1 MDAKEKVTNFDALY
15 RAMNKCANGV
25 RWKAGTARYLE
36 NGLTNTQ
43 KLLDELSNGT
53 YKLGKQMIFNIYE
66 PKKREVVALH
76 LRDRQVQRALLDNY
90 LYDEITRHFIY
101 DNVSCQKGKGTKAA
115 VNRLK
120 VMMIKAH
127 RIYGN
132 NYYIHLFD
140 IRHFFA
146 STPHRVAKETI
157 RKKVRDK
164 WACQMVDM
172 LIDSFP
178 GEKGIGLGSDI
189 AQFIELAVLDD
200 LDHFIK
206 EKLHE
211 RFYLRYMDD
220 FLIISDSK
228 EWLRYDR
235 MAIVKKLK
243 EIGLELHPKKSYI
256 VPIRRGF
263 KWQGFRWSQTQ
274 TGKIIMT
281 IDKAKIYHERRKL
294 KRMVRLCKAGRL
306 QRDVVED
313 SLRCWAARAKIG
325 NDYAIICK
333 MYRYYNSLWK
343 DGNTNV

>member
-1 MDAKEKVTNFDALY
+1 MDAKEKVINFNALY
-15 RAMNKCANGV
+15 EAMNKCANGV

-43 KLLDELSNGT
+43 KLMNELSNGT
-53 YKLGKQMIFNIYE
+53 YKLGKQMVFNIYE

-76 LRDRQVQRALLDNY
+76 LRDRQVQRALLNNY

-120 VMMIKAH
+120 VMMIKAY
-127 RIYGN
+127 RLYGD

-146 STPHRVAKETI
+146 STSHKVAKATI
-157 RKKVRDK
+157 RKKVRDE

-172 LIDSFP
+172 LIDSFH
-178 GEKGIGLGSDI
+178 GETGIGLGSDI
-189 AQFIELAVLDD
+189 AQFIELSVLDD

-220 FLIISDSK
+220 FLIISNSK
-228 EWLRYDR
+228 ERLKRDR
-235 MAIVKKLK
+235 IAIEDELSKICLT
-243 EIGLELHPKKSYI
+243 LHPTKSFV
-256 VPIRRGF
+256 VPARRGF
-263 KWQGFRWSQTQ
+263 KWQGFRVCQTE

-281 IDKAKIYHERRKL
+281 IDKAKIYHMRRKL
-294 KRMVRLCKAGRL
+294 KKMVRLCKTGVIPKSTV
-306 QRDVVED
+306 DN
-313 SLRCWAARAKIG
+313 SLRCWTAHAKVG
-325 NDYAIICK
+325 NNHKTIKK
-333 MYRYYNSLWK
+333 MQSFYRNLWK
-343 DGNTNV
+343 DDGNV

>member
-1 MDAKEKVTNFDALY
+1 MDAKEKVINFDALY

-43 KLLDELSNGT
+43 KLMNELSNGT
-53 YKLGKQMIFNIYE
+53 YKLGKQMVFNIYE

-76 LRDRQVQRALLDNY
+76 LRDRQVQRTLLDNH

-101 DNVSCQKGKGTKAA
+101 DNVACQKGKGTKAA

-146 STPHRVAKETI
+146 STSHKVAKETI
-157 RKKVRDK
+157 RKKVRDE

-172 LIDSFP
+172 LIDSFH
-178 GEKGIGLGSDI
+178 GEAGIGLGSDI
-189 AQFIELAVLDD
+189 AQFIELSVLDD

-220 FLIISDSK
+220 FLIISGSK
-228 EWLRYDR
+228 E
-235 MAIVKKLK
+235 KLK
-243 EIGLELHPKKSYI
+243 KDREAIENELSKICLTLHPSKSFI
-256 VPIRRGF
+256 VPAHRGF
-263 KWQGFRWSQTQ
+263 KWQGFRVSQTG

-281 IDKAKIYHERRKL
+281 IDKTKIYHMRRKL
-294 KRMVRLCKAGRL
+294 KKMVRLCKTGVISKSTV
-306 QRDVVED
+306 DN
-313 SLRCWAARAKIG
+313 SLRCWTAHAKVG
-325 NDYAIICK
+325 NNHKTIKK
-333 MYRYYNSLWK
+333 MQSFYRNLWK
-343 DGNTNV
+343 DDGNV

>member
-1 MDAKEKVTNFDALY
+1 
-15 RAMNKCANGV
+15 MNRCANGV

-43 KLLDELSNGT
+43 KLMDELHSGT
-53 YKLGKQMIFNIYE
+53 YKLGKQMKFNIYE

-101 DNVSCQKGKGTKAA
+101 DNVSCQKRKGTKAA

-120 VMMIKAH
+120 VMMIKAY
-127 RIYGN
+127 RLYGD

-146 STPHRVAKETI
+146 STSHKVAKATI
-157 RKKVRDK
+157 RKKVRDE

-172 LIDSFP
+172 LIDSFR
-178 GEKGIGLGSDI
+178 GETGIGLGSDI
-189 AQFIELAVLDD
+189 AQFIELSVLDD

-220 FLIISDSK
+220 FLIISNSK
-228 EWLRYDR
+228 ERLKKDR
-235 MAIVKKLK
+235 IAIEDELSKICLT
-243 EIGLELHPKKSYI
+243 LHPTKSFV
-256 VPIRRGF
+256 VPARRGF
-263 KWQGFRWSQTQ
+263 KWQGFRVCQTE

-281 IDKAKIYHERRKL
+281 IDKAKIYHMRRKL
-294 KRMVRLCKAGRL
+294 KRMARLCKTSGIPKSTVDNSFKYWTAH
-306 QRDVVED
+306 
-313 SLRCWAARAKIG
+313 AKIG
-325 NDYAIICK
+325 NNYQVIKK
-333 MYRYYNSLWK
+333 MQSFYRHLWK
-343 DGNTNV
+343 GDENV

>member
-1 MDAKEKVTNFDALY
+1 MDAKEKVINFNALY
-15 RAMNKCANGV
+15 EAMNKCANGV

-43 KLLDELSNGT
+43 KLMDELHSGT
-53 YKLGKQMIFNIYE
+53 YKLGKQMKFNIYE

-101 DNVSCQKGKGTKAA
+101 DNVSCQKKKGTKAA

-146 STPHRVAKETI
+146 STSHKVAKETI
-157 RKKVRDK
+157 RKKVRDE

-172 LIDSFP
+172 LIDSFR
-178 GEKGIGLGSDI
+178 GETGIGLGSDI
-189 AQFIELAVLDD
+189 AQFIELSVLDD

-220 FLIISDSK
+220 FLIISGSK
-228 EWLRYDR
+228 E
-235 MAIVKKLK
+235 KLK
-243 EIGLELHPKKSYI
+243 KDREAIENELSEICLTLHPTKSFI
-256 VPIRRGF
+256 VPARRGF
-263 KWQGFRWSQTQ
+263 KWQGFRVCQTE

-281 IDKAKIYHERRKL
+281 IDKAKIYHMRRKL
-294 KRMVRLCKAGRL
+294 KKMVRLCKTGVIPKSTV
-306 QRDVVED
+306 DN
-313 SLRCWAARAKIG
+313 SLRCWTAHAKVG
-325 NDYAIICK
+325 NNHKTIKK
-333 MYRYYNSLWK
+333 MQSFYRNLWK
-343 DGNTNV
+343 DDGNV

>member
-1 MDAKEKVTNFDALY
+1 MDAKEKVINFNALY
-15 RAMNKCANGV
+15 EAMNKCANGV

-43 KLLDELSNGT
+43 KLIDELHSGT
-53 YKLGKQMIFNIYE
+53 YRLGKQMKFNIYE

-76 LRDRQVQRALLDNY
+76 FRDRQVQRALLDNY

-120 VMMIKAH
+120 VMMIKAY
-127 RIYGN
+127 RLYGD

-146 STPHRVAKETI
+146 STSHKVAKATI
-157 RKKVRDK
+157 RKKVRDE

-172 LIDSFP
+172 LIDSFR
-178 GEKGIGLGSDI
+178 GETGIGLGSDI
-189 AQFIELAVLDD
+189 AQFIELSVLDD
-200 LDHFIK
+200 LDHFVK

-220 FLIISDSK
+220 FLIISNSK
-228 EWLRYDR
+228 ERLKRDR
-235 MAIVKKLK
+235 IAIEDELSKICLA
-243 EIGLELHPKKSYI
+243 LHPTKSFI
-256 VPIRRGF
+256 VPARRGF
-263 KWQGFRWSQTQ
+263 KWQGFRVRQTE

-281 IDKAKIYHERRKL
+281 IDKAKIYHMRRKL
-294 KRMVRLCKAGRL
+294 KKMVKLAKAGRL
-306 QRDVVED
+306 PRETADT
-313 SLRCWAARAKIG
+313 SLQCWAAHAKRG
-325 NDYAIICK
+325 NNHMVINK
-333 MYRYYNSLWK
+333 MYSYYRNLWR
-343 DGNTNV
+343 DTNV

>member
-1 MDAKEKVTNFDALY
+1 MDAKEKVINFNALY
-15 RAMNKCANGV
+15 EAMNKCANGV

-43 KLLDELSNGT
+43 KLIDELHSGT
-53 YKLGKQMIFNIYE
+53 YRLGKQMKFTIYE

-76 LRDRQVQRALLDNY
+76 FRDRQVQRALLDNY

-120 VMMIKAH
+120 VMMIKAY
-127 RIYGN
+127 RLYGD

-146 STPHRVAKETI
+146 STSHKVAKATI
-157 RKKVRDK
+157 RKKVRDE

-172 LIDSFP
+172 LIDSFR
-178 GEKGIGLGSDI
+178 GETGIGLGSDI
-189 AQFIELAVLDD
+189 AQFIELSVLDD
-200 LDHFIK
+200 LDHFVK

-220 FLIISDSK
+220 FLIISNSK
-228 EWLRYDR
+228 ERLKRDR
-235 MAIVKKLK
+235 IAIEDELSKICLT
-243 EIGLELHPKKSYI
+243 LHPTKSFI
-256 VPIRRGF
+256 VPAHRGF
-263 KWQGFRWSQTQ
+263 KWQGFRVRQTE

-281 IDKAKIYHERRKL
+281 IDKAKIYHMRRKL
-294 KRMVRLCKAGRL
+294 KKMVRLVKAGRL
-306 QRDVVED
+306 PRETADT
-313 SLRCWAARAKIG
+313 SLQCWAAHAKRG
-325 NDYAIICK
+325 NNHMVINK
-333 MYRYYNSLWK
+333 MYSYYRNLWR
-343 DGNTNV
+343 DTNV

>member
-1 MDAKEKVTNFDALY
+1 
-15 RAMNKCANGV
+15 MNKCANGV

-43 KLLDELSNGT
+43 KLIDELHSGT
-53 YKLGKQMIFNIYE
+53 YRLGKQMKFNIYE

-120 VMMIKAH
+120 VMMIKAY
-127 RIYGN
+127 RLYGN

-146 STPHRVAKETI
+146 STSHKVAKATI
-157 RKKVRDK
+157 RKKVRDE

-172 LIDSFP
+172 LIDSFH
-178 GEKGIGLGSDI
+178 GETGIGLGSDI
-189 AQFIELAVLDD
+189 AQFIELSVLDD

-220 FLIISDSK
+220 FLIISNSK
-228 EWLRYDR
+228 ERLKRDR
-235 MAIVKKLK
+235 IAIEDELSKICLV
-243 EIGLELHPKKSYI
+243 LHPTKSFI
-256 VPIRRGF
+256 VPARRGF
-263 KWQGFRWSQTQ
+263 KWQGFRVRQTE

-281 IDKAKIYHERRKL
+281 IDKAKIYHMRRKL
-294 KRMVRLCKAGRL
+294 KKMVKLAKAGRL
-306 QRDVVED
+306 PRETADT
-313 SLRCWAARAKIG
+313 SLQCWAANAKRG
-325 NDYAIICK
+325 NNHMVINK
-333 MYRYYNSLWK
+333 MYSYYRNLWR
-343 DGNTNV
+343 DTNV